1 MGYSG
6 GPVVDSSGTLMGLT
20 SAMPGGGGASLL
32 AFLTGADLDGLAGA
46 DRQVFVLSIQRA
58 SAEAMRLL
66 G

>member
-1 MGYSG
+1 
-6 GPVVDSSGTLMGLT
+6 
-20 SAMPGGGGASLL
+20 
-32 AFLTGADLDGLAGA
+32 LAGA